1 MVSTENISSLANI
14 NKDTIVDGA
23 KALLALKKNELV
35 DKFLSAKTEIINQ
48 IKIDS
53 EDLIQQKI
61 TSEVNY
67 RQRQLKISTLR
78 KTDNE
83 KQKDLNQL
91 EKDYL
96 AEIQTIDENI
106 KSKTLELENRIKAY
120 LPQEI
125 AEAKAFTKSTADSVE
140 SARNN
145 IKNARKVK
153 ISTRSLITTIGVL
166 ANYLIST
173 ISIGN
178 KKIENL
184 VDKVNAQIK
193 DIKTEQDIIKCKLL
207 VNRAKLIIT
216 QNKQQLKTIRDILV
230 TIEVILPLIDT
241 ILLLFKSNPIPSAVP
256 PGIGVPLGTINT
268 IDSKSKILDDIK
280 TSASIILAIINQVI
294 SKLIDDLNYQE
305 SRLLPIEGLLEN
317 NIDAIN
323 SANLKSNN
331 GLGYLSGYDYKGF
344 KFFIK
349 EENNPQFVVQ
359 GNKRR
364 YAVAVNIIG
373 REVMQ
378 SSFSFT
384 LAPDVL
390 VEELKLQIDQKG
402 LVA

>member
-1 MVSTENISSLANI
+1 MASIENISSLANI

-23 KALLALKKNELV
+23 KSLLASKKNELI

-53 EDLIQQKI
+53 ESLIQQRI
-61 TSEVNY
+61 LAESNY
-67 RQRQLKISTLR
+67 RQRQLKISISR

-96 AEIQTIDENI
+96 AEIQIIDENI
-106 KSKTLELENRIKAY
+106 KSKNLELENRIKSY

-125 AEAKAFTKSTADSVE
+125 AESKAFTKSTLDSVE

-145 IKNARKVK
+145 IKNGKKVK
-153 ISTRSLITTIGVL
+153 ISSTSLITTIGVL
-166 ANYLIST
+166 ANYLVSS

-184 VDKVNAQIK
+184 VDKVNTQIK

-207 VNRAKLIIT
+207 VSRAKLIIS
-216 QNKQQLKTIRDILV
+216 QNKKQLKTISDVLTV
-230 TIEVILPLIDT
+230 IEIILPLIDT
-241 ILLLFKSNPIPSAVP
+241 ILSLFKSNPIPSAVP
-256 PGIGVPLGTINT
+256 PGVGVPLGIINT
-268 IDSKSKILDDIK
+268 IDYKTKTLDDIK
-280 TSASIILAIINQVI
+280 LAAIIILSIINQVI
-294 SKLIDDLNYQE
+294 NKLIDDLDYQE

-323 SANLKSNN
+323 SANLNSNN
-331 GLGYLSGYDYKGF
+331 GLGYLNGYDYKGF

-349 EENNPQFVVQ
+349 EESDPKFVVK

-364 YAVAVNIIG
+364 YAIAINKIG

-384 LAPDVL
+384 LSPDVL
-390 VEELKLQIDQKG
+390 VEELKLQIDREF
-402 LVA
+402 LVS

>member
-230 TIEVILPLIDT
+230 IIEIILPLIDT

-280 TSASIILAIINQVI
+280 TSANIILAIINQVI

-390 VEELKLQIDQKG
+390 VEELKLQIDRES
-402 LVA
+402 LVS

>member
-14 NKDTIVDGA
+14 NKDIIVDSA

-35 DKFLSAKTEIINQ
+35 EKFLSAKTEIINQ

-61 TSEVNY
+61 TSEINY
-67 RQRQLKISTLR
+67 RQRQLKISTSR

-83 KQKDLNQL
+83 KQNDLNQL

-125 AEAKAFTKSTADSVE
+125 AEAKAFAKSTADSTE

-184 VDKVNAQIK
+184 VDKVNTQIK
-193 DIKTEQDIIKCKLL
+193 DIKIEQDIIKCKLL

-230 TIEVILPLIDT
+230 IIEVILPLIDT
-241 ILLLFKSNPIPSAVP
+241 ILLIFKSNPIPSAVP
-256 PGIGVPLGTINT
+256 PGIGIPLGTINT
-268 IDSKSKILDDIK
+268 IDSKSKTLDDIK
-280 TSASIILAIINQVI
+280 TAAGIILAIINQVI

-364 YAVAVNIIG
+364 YAIAVNIIG
-373 REVMQ
+373 REVIQ

-390 VEELKLQIDQKG
+390 VEELKLQIDRES
-402 LVA
+402 LVS

>member
-125 AEAKAFTKSTADSVE
+125 AEAKTFTKSTADSVE

-216 QNKQQLKTIRDILV
+216 QNKQQLKTIRDVLV
-230 TIEVILPLIDT
+230 IIEVILPLIDT

-323 SANLKSNN
+323 STNLKSNN

-390 VEELKLQIDQKG
+390 VEELKLQIDRES
-402 LVA
+402 LVS

>member
-125 AEAKAFTKSTADSVE
+125 AEAKTFTKSTADSVE

-216 QNKQQLKTIRDILV
+216 QNKQQLKTIRDVLV
-230 TIEVILPLIDT
+230 IIEVILPLIDT

-390 VEELKLQIDQKG
+390 VEELKLQIDRES
-402 LVA
+402 LVS

>member
-1 MVSTENISSLANI
+1 MISTENISSLANI
-14 NKDTIVDGA
+14 NKDTIVDSA

-35 DKFLSAKTEIINQ
+35 EKFLSAKTEIINQ

-61 TSEVNY
+61 TSEINY
-67 RQRQLKISTLR
+67 RQRQLKISTSR

-83 KQKDLNQL
+83 KQNDLNQL

-125 AEAKAFTKSTADSVE
+125 AEAKAFAKSTADSTE

-184 VDKVNAQIK
+184 VDKVNTQIK
-193 DIKTEQDIIKCKLL
+193 DIKIEQDIIKCKLL

-230 TIEVILPLIDT
+230 IIEVILPLIDT

-256 PGIGVPLGTINT
+256 PGIGIPLGTINT
-268 IDSKSKILDDIK
+268 IDSKSKTLDDIK
-280 TSASIILAIINQVI
+280 IAAGIVLAIINQVI

-364 YAVAVNIIG
+364 YAIAVNIIG
-373 REVMQ
+373 KEVIQ

-390 VEELKLQIDQKG
+390 VEELKLQIDRES
-402 LVA
+402 LVS

>member
-14 NKDTIVDGA
+14 NKDTIVDSA

-35 DKFLSAKTEIINQ
+35 EKFLSAKTEIINQ

-61 TSEVNY
+61 TSEINY

-83 KQKDLNQL
+83 KQNDLNQL

-125 AEAKAFTKSTADSVE
+125 AEAKAFAKSTADSTE

-184 VDKVNAQIK
+184 VDKVNTQIK
-193 DIKTEQDIIKCKLL
+193 DIKIEQDIIKCKLL

-230 TIEVILPLIDT
+230 IIEVILPLIDT

-256 PGIGVPLGTINT
+256 PGIGIPLGTINT
-268 IDSKSKILDDIK
+268 IDSKSKTLDDIRIAAGIVL
-280 TSASIILAIINQVI
+280 TIINQVI

-364 YAVAVNIIG
+364 YAIAVNIIG
-373 REVMQ
+373 KEVIQ

-390 VEELKLQIDQKG
+390 VEELKLQIDRES
-402 LVA
+402 LVS